1 MGFVELQMTWQ
12 PSLLSEKRKK
22 GPPLGLRN
30 LGNSCYLNS
39 VLQCLT
45 YTPPLAN
52 FCLRSQHSS
61 FCDASAS
68 KKPRDCPFCILE
80 AWITRSLTLDLTLDT
95 PSKIQSCL
103 KIFAEH
109 FRFGRQEDA
118 HEFLR
123 YVIDACHNTCLRL
136 KKLRRKGSEGGGE
149 AVNGNTVVKE
159 IFGGALQSQVKCLG
173 CGGESNKVDEIMDI
187 SLDILNSGSLKE
199 AMHKF
204 FQPEVLDGNNK
215 YKCDNCKKLVA
226 ARKQLS
232 IRQAPNI
239 LVVQLKRF
247 EGIFGG
253 KIDRLITFDEVLVLS
268 SFMCKASQDPQPEYN
283 LFGTI
288 VHSGYSPESGH
299 YYAYIKDAMGR
310 WYCCNDSFVSLS
322 TLQEVLSEKVYI
334 LFFSRTKQ
342 RPGSFSTTFSS
353 NGVKPRDSNGS
364 EASKIL
370 KAVQFKPVQTKPYV
384 EQSSQKDKVGK
395 LSSTPRVKFNI
406 SEKPGPKKLPVTD
419 NGEVDFHKT
428 QNIAVNGVS
437 KDSIHMEK
445 NEKDI
450 LSAMNRNGIDK
461 SIKVDAVGSGKS
473 RPFALANGSSTKSD
487 PFIVNGSRSMA
498 VGGQGEIALFDACDN
513 SGQKKNSENSFDIS
527 GPKRKSED
535 SSDISGAKRKLED
548 SCDISGPNRKSEDSC
563 NVPGPKRKSEDSC
576 NFSGPKG
583 KSEDSCNFSGP
594 NRKLEASCD
603 ISGPKRKP
611 EDSCDNSGPM
621 TKPKDSCVNSELN
634 RKLKD
639 SCDYSGPKKIE
650 DSCDFSM
657 PTGKYCIL
665 LSQDAQSRAEVE
677 NMKEMLKKEA
687 SSVLRSCGWYYNVYS
702 FMNLRKQSYALEF
715 GCTLS
720 GNDLEKKLIAE
731 AKATFIPQIP
741 ESLKEELIK
750 LLQSFSQTKQES
762 LGP

>member
-45 YTPPLAN
+45 YTPN

-61 FCDASAS
+61 ICDASPS

-80 AWITRSLTLDLTLDT
+80 AWIARSLTLDLTLDE
-95 PSKIQSCL
+95 PSKIQSCM

-136 KKLRRKGSEGGGE
+136 KKLRRKGSEGGGGGGE
-149 AVNGNTVVKE
+149 TVNGNTIVKE

-253 KIDRLITFDEVLVLS
+253 NIDRLVTFEEILVLS

-322 TLQEVLSEKVYI
+322 SLQEVLSEKVYI
-334 LFFSRTKQ
+334 LFFSRTNQ

-353 NGVKPRDSNGS
+353 NGVKPLDSNGS

-370 KAVQFKPVQTKPYV
+370 KAVQLKPIQTKPCV

-395 LSSTPRVKFNI
+395 LSSTPHVKFNI
-406 SEKPGPKKLPVTD
+406 SEKTGPKKLPLTG
-419 NGEVDFHKT
+419 NGKADFHKT
-428 QNIAVNGVS
+428 RNFAVSGVS
-437 KDSIHMEK
+437 NDSIHMEE
-445 NEKDI
+445 NEKDM
-450 LSAMNRNGIDK
+450 LSLMNRNGIDK
-461 SIKVDAVGSGKS
+461 SRKVDAVGSGKS
-473 RPFALANGSSTKSD
+473 RPFALANGSSMKSD
-487 PFIVNGSRSMA
+487 PFVVNGSRSMA
-498 VGGQGEIALFDACDN
+498 VGGQVDTTLFDACDN
-513 SGQKKNSENSFDIS
+513 SGQKKNSENSCDIS
-527 GPKRKSED
+527 GPERKSED
-535 SSDISGAKRKLED
+535 SSDIPGAKRKLED
-548 SCDISGPNRKSEDSC
+548 SCDISRSNRKSKESC
-563 NVPGPKRKSEDSC
+563 IVSGPKRKSEDSC
-576 NFSGPKG
+576 NFSGPKR
-583 KSEDSCNFSGP
+583 KS
-594 NRKLEASCD
+594 EASCD
-603 ISGPKRKP
+603 ISGPKRKS

-621 TKPKDSCVNSELN
+621 TKPKDSCVNLEPS

-639 SCDYSGPKKIE
+639 SCDYSGLKKIE
-650 DSCDFSM
+650 ESCDFSM
-657 PTGKYCIL
+657 PTGKFCIL
-665 LSQDAQSRAEVE
+665 LSQDAQSHAEVE
-677 NMKEMLKKEA
+677 NMKEMMKKEA

-702 FMNLRKQSYALEF
+702 FMNLRKQSFALEI
-715 GCTLS
+715 GSTLS
-720 GNDLEKKLIAE
+720 GNDLEKKLIAD
-731 AKATFIPQIP
+731 AKATFIPQIL

-762 LGP
+762 LCP

>member
-1 MGFVELQMTWQ
+1 MTWQ

-52 FCLRSQHSS
+52 FCLRSRHSS
-61 FCDASAS
+61 SCDASAS

-80 AWITRSLTLDLTLDT
+80 AWITRSLTLDLTLDS
-95 PSKIQSCL
+95 PSKIQSCI

-136 KKLRRKGSEGGGE
+136 KKLRRKGSEGAGAGGGGE

-187 SLDILNSGSLKE
+187 SLDILNSASLKE

-232 IRQAPNI
+232 ICQAPNI

-247 EGIFGG
+247 EGILGA

-268 SFMCKASQDPQPEYN
+268 SFMSKASQDPQPVYN

-334 LFFSRTKQ
+334 LFFSRANQ
-342 RPGSFSTTFSS
+342 RPGSQGTTVSS

-364 EASKIL
+364 EASKTL
-370 KAVQFKPVQTKPYV
+370 KAVQLKPVQTKPCV
-384 EQSSQKDKVGK
+384 EQSSQKVGK
-395 LSSTPRVKFNI
+395 LSSSPRVKFNI
-406 SEKPGPKKLPVTD
+406 SEKPGPRKLPVTS
-419 NGEVDFHKT
+419 NGKVDFHKT
-428 QNIAVNGVS
+428 QTIAVNGVS
-437 KDSIHMEK
+437 MDSICMEK
-445 NEKDI
+445 NEKAT
-450 LSAMNRNGIDK
+450 LSSMNRNGTNKIG
-461 SIKVDAVGSGKS
+461 KVDAVAGGNS
-473 RPFALANGSSTKSD
+473 PQFALSNGNRSDSSV
-487 PFIVNGSRSMA
+487 VNGTRGMT
-498 VGGQGEIALFDACDN
+498 VVEKIDTALSDASNN
-513 SGQKKNSENSFDIS
+513 SGRKRSSENSCAIAF
-527 GPKRKSED
+527 PKRKSED
-535 SSDISGAKRKLED
+535 SYDVLGA
-548 SCDISGPNRKSEDSC
+548 
-563 NVPGPKRKSEDSC
+563 KRKSEDSC
-576 NFSGPKG
+576 DVSGAKRKYENSCNFLGPKRI
-583 KSEDSCNFSGP
+583 SEDSCELP
-594 NRKLEASCD
+594 
-603 ISGPKRKP
+603 GPKRKP
-611 EDSCDNSGPM
+611 DDSSDNSVPI
-621 TKPKDSCVNSELN
+621 TKPKDSSFNLGGN
-634 RKLKD
+634 RKFRD
-639 SCDYSGPKKIE
+639 SCDHPGLKKTE
-650 DSCDFSM
+650 DTGDFSVPM
-657 PTGKYCIL
+657 GKSCIL

-677 NMKEMLKKEA
+677 NMKEMLINKA
-687 SSVLRSCGWYYNVYS
+687 SSVLRSCGWYVDVYD
-702 FMNLRKQSYALEF
+702 FMYSRKQSYAQET
-715 GCTLS
+715 GSTQS
-720 GNDLEKKLIAE
+720 DDDLGKKLIAD
-731 AKATFIPQIP
+731 AKSTFIPQIP
-741 ESLKEELIK
+741 ESLTGISV
-750 LLQSFSQTKQES
+750 LLCGTLVYNLYFRSV
-762 LGP
+762 L

>member
-61 FCDASAS
+61 SCDASAS

-80 AWITRSLTLDLTLDT
+80 AWITRSLTLDLTLDA
-95 PSKIQSCL
+95 PSKIQSCI

-136 KKLRRKGSEGGGE
+136 KKLRRQGSEGGGE

-173 CGGESNKVDEIMDI
+173 CGAESNKVDEIMDI

-239 LVVQLKRF
+239 LVIQLKRF
-247 EGIFGG
+247 EGILGA
-253 KIDRLITFDEVLVLS
+253 KIDRLITFEEVLVLS
-268 SFMCKASQDPQPEYN
+268 SFMSKASQDPQPVYN

-322 TLQEVLSEKVYI
+322 NLQEVLSEKVYI
-334 LFFSRTKQ
+334 LFFSRTNQ
-342 RPGSFSTTFSS
+342 RPGSFGTTVSS
-353 NGVKPRDSNGS
+353 NGAKPRDSNGS
-364 EASKIL
+364 EAPKIL
-370 KAVQFKPVQTKPYV
+370 KAVQLKPVQTKLCV

-395 LSSTPRVKFNI
+395 PSSNSCVKFSI
-406 SEKPGPKKLPVTD
+406 SEKSGLRKLPVTS
-419 NGEVDFHKT
+419 NGKVGLHKT

-437 KDSIHMEK
+437 MDSIQTKK
-445 NEKDI
+445 NERDTSS
-450 LSAMNRNGIDK
+450 LMNRNGTEK
-461 SIKVDAVGSGKS
+461 TRKVDAVVSENG
-473 RPFALANGSSTKSD
+473 PQVALSNGNKLDS
-487 PFIVNGSRSMA
+487 FVVNGTRSMA
-498 VGGQGEIALFDACDN
+498 VGEQIDTALNDACDN
-513 SGQKKNSENSFDIS
+513 SGQKKNSECSFAISGPKRKIEDSYDISGAKRKPEDSCDVSGAKRKYGDSSNSSGPKRKSEDSCNLS

-535 SSDISGAKRKLED
+535 SSDNS
-548 SCDISGPNRKSEDSC
+548 
-563 NVPGPKRKSEDSC
+563 VP
-576 NFSGPKG
+576 
-583 KSEDSCNFSGP
+583 
-594 NRKLEASCD
+594 
-603 ISGPKRKP
+603 
-611 EDSCDNSGPM
+611 
-621 TKPKDSCVNSELN
+621 TT
-634 RKLKD
+634 KLKD
-639 SCDYSGPKKIE
+639 SFNSGGNGKFRYSCDVSGLKKTE
-650 DSCDFSM
+650 NSGDFSM
-657 PTGKYCIL
+657 PVGKSCIL
-665 LSQDAQSRAEVE
+665 LSQEDQSRAEVE
-677 NMKEMLKKEA
+677 NMKEIHMHWRLEA
-687 SSVLRSCGWYYNVYS
+687 L
-702 FMNLRKQSYALEF
+702 
-715 GCTLS
+715 
-720 GNDLEKKLIAE
+720 
-731 AKATFIPQIP
+731 
-741 ESLKEELIK
+741 
-750 LLQSFSQTKQES
+750 
-762 LGP
+762 

>member
-52 FCLRSQHSS
+52 FCLRSKHSS
-61 FCDASAS
+61 SCDASAS

-80 AWITRSLTLDLTLDT
+80 AWITRSLTLDLTLDS
-95 PSKIQSCL
+95 PSKIQSCI

-136 KKLRRKGSEGGGE
+136 KKLRRKGSEGVGGGGGGGGE

-187 SLDILNSGSLKE
+187 SLDILNSASLKE

-232 IRQAPNI
+232 ICQAPNI

-247 EGIFGG
+247 EGILGA

-268 SFMCKASQDPQPEYN
+268 SFLSKASQDPQPVYN

-299 YYAYIKDAMGR
+299 YYAYIKDAIGR
-310 WYCCNDSFVSLS
+310 WYCCNDSFISLS

-334 LFFSRTKQ
+334 LFFSRANQ
-342 RPGSFSTTFSS
+342 RPGSQGTTVSS

-370 KAVQFKPVQTKPYV
+370 KAVQLKPVQTKPCA
-384 EQSSQKDKVGK
+384 EQSSQKVGK
-395 LSSTPRVKFNI
+395 LSSSPRVKFNI
-406 SEKPGPKKLPVTD
+406 SEKPGPRKLPVMS
-419 NGEVDFHKT
+419 NGKVDFHKT
-428 QNIAVNGVS
+428 QTIAVNGVS
-437 KDSIHMEK
+437 MDSIRTEK
-445 NEKDI
+445 NEKAT
-450 LSAMNRNGIDK
+450 LSSMNRNGTDK
-461 SIKVDAVGSGKS
+461 IGKVDSVAGGNS
-473 RPFALANGSSTKSD
+473 PQFALSNGNKSD
-487 PFIVNGSRSMA
+487 SSVVNGTRGMA
-498 VGGQGEIALFDACDN
+498 VEKIDTALSDASNN
-513 SGQKKNSENSFDIS
+513 SGRKRSSENSCAIAV
-527 GPKRKSED
+527 PKRKSGD
-535 SSDISGAKRKLED
+535 SYDVLGA
-548 SCDISGPNRKSEDSC
+548 
-563 NVPGPKRKSEDSC
+563 KRKSEDSC
-576 NFSGPKG
+576 DVSGAKRKYENSCNFLGPNRI
-583 KSEDSCNFSGP
+583 SEDSC
-594 NRKLEASCD
+594 KLP
-603 ISGPKRKP
+603 GPKRKP
-611 EDSCDNSGPM
+611 DDSSDNSVPI
-621 TKPKDSCVNSELN
+621 TKPKDSSFNLGGN
-634 RKLKD
+634 RKFRD
-639 SCDYSGPKKIE
+639 SCDHPGLKKTE
-650 DSCDFSM
+650 DTGDFSVPM
-657 PTGKYCIL
+657 GKSCIL

-677 NMKEMLKKEA
+677 NMKEMLRNKA
-687 SSVLRSCGWYYNVYS
+687 SSVLRSCGWYVDVYD
-702 FMNLRKQSYALEF
+702 FMYSRKQSYAQET
-715 GCTLS
+715 GSTQS
-720 GNDLEKKLIAE
+720 DNDLGKKLIAD
-731 AKATFIPQIP
+731 AKSLTGISVLRETLVYNLCILDQYCSERTF
-741 ESLKEELIK
+741 S
-750 LLQSFSQTKQES
+750 
-762 LGP
+762 GVH